1 MNKEDYIILKAKY
14 PDATDEEIL
23 DIAFCAAF
31 DWAVENGYA
40 NRTDVLRGLAAK
52 EELKNEIRKENK

>member
-1 MNKEDYIILKAKY
+1 MRKEDYIILKAKY

-31 DWAVENGYA
+31 DWAVDNGYA
-40 NRTDVLRGLAAK
+40 NRTYVLRGLAAK
-52 EELKNEIRKENK
+52 EELKKNLDKD